1 MPKAAVIFNLDER
14 ASEPAHH
21 ISVGEVA
28 DKVQTPRTQRTTRMS
43 LSRDPTNYP
52 AGKILG
58 RDSSQFYES
67 PHRVNRFGGRV
78 APFWADRPGRK
89 FQTLP
94 EPGTKRGLGPL
105 MVKPRTGHKHGVRGQ
120 WR

>member
-67 PHRVNRFGGRV
+67 PHQSIVSAAALLRSGRTDQAVSFKRFRNLEQSEGS
-78 APFWADRPGRK
+78 A
-89 FQTLP
+89 
-94 EPGTKRGLGPL
+94 
-105 MVKPRTGHKHGVRGQ
+105 H
-120 WR
+120 